1 MYDALTIAAVVD
13 ELNATVLDGRIQRVL
28 VVDRLTIGLEVY
40 GQQRY
45 QLLVSAD
52 PRDARL
58 HLVRDGRLTADTEIV
73 TPLLLLLR
81 KYARGARIVEISQA
95 PLERIVQLHLAGP
108 NSRKIEGDGD
118 GEWQADDDVEE
129 RDRREWVL
137 AIEIMGRHSNV
148 ILIDDEGTIVESI
161 KRVPPR
167 LSRVR
172 PVLPRGHYVLPP
184 PQEKADPRALTAR
197 ALAGL
202 LAMEPAAPLHRVLVG
217 GLRGV
222 SPQVAREVAHRATG
236 ASDRVASDVFGQEPA
251 VIRALG
257 EVLAPLAT
265 GAWAPRVYADVEG
278 RPVAFSPIPLYHLG
292 ALVETRVA
300 SISAAAEAFI
310 EANQGTVAHGQ
321 RRAALRELILV
332 ERARIAARERSLAAE
347 EARSREVEQWRAW
360 GEAIFAWAWA
370 IEPGHRELVTPELR
384 VPLDP
389 QKSASENARHYF
401 EQYRKAQSGAEQLP
415 ALLASTRA
423 SLGYL
428 DQLLALLVVAGGYEE
443 IAALDREWRAWR
455 LERGSDGAAR
465 PAQGPGKPARGA
477 KRPAVKRPRALWAR
491 GGHLIYVGSTG
502 SQNEMITFEIGAASD
517 TWLHARGVPGAH
529 VLVRWAGGT
538 PDDAVLRAAAELAAS
553 RSGSAGS
560 PGVEVDYAA
569 RRDVRKIKG
578 TGPGMVTYRNE
589 RTIRVT
595 PRTVEE
601 LFRAGLLVAGPPD
614 GA

>member
-1 MYDALTIAAVVD
+1 MYDALTIAAIVD
-13 ELNATVLDGRIQRVL
+13 ELNATLLGGRIQRVL
-28 VVDRLTIGLEVY
+28 AVDRLTVGFEVY
-40 GQQRY
+40 SRDRFQF
-45 QLLVSAD
+45 LASAD
-52 PRDARL
+52 PRGARL

-81 KYARGARIVEISQA
+81 KHARGARIVEISQV
-95 PLERIVQLHLAGP
+95 PLERIIHLRFTRPGFREIEAGEEEP
-108 NSRKIEGDGD
+108 AGDD
-118 GEWQADDDVEE
+118 IDE
-129 RDRREWVL
+129 RDRREWTL
-137 AIEIMGRHSNV
+137 AVEIMGRHSNL
-148 ILIDDEGTIVESI
+148 ILIDDRGTIVESI

-184 PQEKADPRALTAR
+184 PQEKADPRALTTG

-202 LAMEPAAPLHRVLVG
+202 LAIEPAAPLHRVLVAE
-217 GLRGV
+217 LRGV

-236 ASDRVASDVFGQEPA
+236 AADRPASA
-251 VIRALG
+251 VLGREQAVVRALG

-265 GAWAPRVYADVEG
+265 GAWAPRIYADEDG
-278 RPVAFSPIPLYHLG
+278 RPVAFSPMPLYHLG
-292 ALVETRVA
+292 GLEETRVA
-300 SISAAAEAFI
+300 SISAAAEAFF
-310 EANQGTVAHGQ
+310 EANQGTVAHQQ
-321 RRAALRELILV
+321 RKAALRELILG
-332 ERARIAARERSLAAE
+332 ERGRIAAREHSLAAE
-347 EARSREVEQWRAW
+347 EARAREADRWRAW

-370 IEPGHRELVTPELR
+370 IEPGQRELVTPELR

-415 ALLASTRA
+415 VLLASTRA

-428 DQLLALLVVAGGYEE
+428 DQLLALLEVATGYDQ
-443 IAALDREWRAWR
+443 IDGLDREWRAWR
-455 LERGSDGAAR
+455 LARGGDGTAR
-465 PAQGPGKPARGA
+465 PVQGPGKPTRGTRRA
-477 KRPAVKRPRALWAR
+477 AVKRPRALRAR

-502 SQNEMITFEIGAASD
+502 LQNEMITFEIGAAND

-529 VLVRWAGGT
+529 VLVRWADGT
-538 PDDAVLRAAAELAAS
+538 PDEAVLRAAAELAAS

-560 PGVEVDYAA
+560 SGVEVDYAA

-578 TGPGMVTYRNE
+578 AGPGMVTYRNE

-595 PRTVEE
+595 PRKVEE
-601 LFRAGLLVAGPPD
+601 LLRAGLLLADPPG

>member
-13 ELNATVLDGRIQRVL
+13 ELNATVLGGRIQRVL
-28 VVDRLTIGLEVY
+28 AVDRLTIGFEVY
-40 GQQRY
+40 SQERY

-81 KYARGARIVEISQA
+81 KYARGARIVEINQI
-95 PLERIVQLHLAGP
+95 PLERIVHLRLSVP
-108 NSRKIEGDGD
+108 NIREIDG
-118 GEWQADDDVEE
+118 GEDEDQQADDDVN
-129 RDRREWVL
+129 DGGRREWVL

-148 ILIDDEGTIVESI
+148 ILIDDDGAIVESV

-172 PVLPRGHYVLPP
+172 PVLPRGPYVLPP
-184 PQEKADPRALTAR
+184 PQEKADAR
-197 ALAGL
+197 ALSTRELADL
-202 LAMEPAAPLHRVLVG
+202 LATEPAAPLHRVLVE

-222 SPQVAREVAHRATG
+222 SPQLAREVAHRATG
-236 ASDRVASDVFGQEPA
+236 ASDRAASNVLGQEA
-251 VIRALG
+251 TVIRALG
-257 EVLAPLAT
+257 EVLAPLT
-265 GAWAPRVYADVEG
+265 SGAWTPRIYADVEG
-278 RPVAFSPIPLYHLG
+278 RPVAFAPAPLYHLR
-292 ALVETRVA
+292 ALQETRVA
-300 SISAAAEAFI
+300 SISAAAEAFF
-310 EANQGTVAHGQ
+310 EANQGTVAHRQ
-321 RRAALRELILV
+321 RKAALRALILAD
-332 ERARIAARERSLAAE
+332 RARIAARERSLAAE
-347 EARSREVEQWRAW
+347 EARSREVDRWRAW

-370 IEPGHRELVTPELR
+370 IEPGQRELVTPELR

-389 QKSASENARHYF
+389 QKSASENARHCF
-401 EQYRKAQSGAEQLP
+401 DRYRKAQSGAEQLP

-423 SLGYL
+423 GLGYL
-428 DQLLALLVVAGGYEE
+428 DQLLALIAVAGGYDE

-455 LERGSDGAAR
+455 LERGGEGGAR
-465 PAQGPGKPARGA
+465 PDPGPGKPARGA
-477 KRPAVKRPRALWAR
+477 KRPAVKRPRAFQAR

-502 SQNEMITFEIGAASD
+502 LQNEMITFEIGAASD
-517 TWLHARGVPGAH
+517 TWLHARGAPGAH

-538 PDDAVLRAAAELAAS
+538 PDEAVLRAAAELAAS
-553 RSGSAGS
+553 RSSSASS

-578 TGPGMVTYRNE
+578 AGPGMVSYRNE
-589 RTIRVT
+589 RTVRVS

-601 LFRAGLLVAGPPD
+601 LVRAGLLVAGPPD